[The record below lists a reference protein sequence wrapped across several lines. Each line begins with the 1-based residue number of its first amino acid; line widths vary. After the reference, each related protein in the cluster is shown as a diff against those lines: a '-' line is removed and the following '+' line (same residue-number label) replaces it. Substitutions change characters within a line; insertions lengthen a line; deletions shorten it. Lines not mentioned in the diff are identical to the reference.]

1 MDKNSMAN
9 TIFHKAG
16 TRGHANHGWL
26 DSYHSFS
33 FASYY
38 NPERMNFGALRVLND
53 DTVSGG
59 RGFGSHP
66 HDNMEIV
73 SIPLEGDLEHEDNL
87 GNVAVIRKGDVQI
100 ISAGTGVFHSE
111 KNKNTNEQVQ
121 FLQIWLFPN
130 KLNGAPRYDQ
140 VSLDVKDRH
149 NNFQQVLSPN
159 PDDAGVWVQQDAWF
173 SLGKFDAGFHTTYQ
187 IKKPGN
193 GVYAFVI
200 SGEVTIN
207 GQALSKRDGFGI
219 WNTDELDF
227 TADSAGAEV
236 LLMDVPM
243 NV

>member
-1 MDKNSMAN
+1 MAN
-9 TIFHKAG
+9 TIFHKADS
-16 TRGHANHGWL
+16 RGHANHGWL

-33 FASYY
+33 FANYY

-73 SIPLEGDLEHEDNL
+73 SIPLQGDLQHEDNL
-87 GNVAVIRKGDVQI
+87 GNVAVIRKGDVQL

-111 KNKNTNEQVQ
+111 KNKNPDEQVQ

-140 VSLDVKDRH
+140 VSLDVQDRH
-149 NNFQQVLSPN
+149 NNFRQVLSPN

-173 SLGKFDAGFHTTYQ
+173 SLGKFDAGFNTNYQ
-187 IKKPGN
+187 FKKAGN
-193 GVYAFVI
+193 GVYAFVLEG
-200 SGEVTIN
+200 SVTIN
-207 GQALSKRDGFGI
+207 GQQLNRRDGFGI
-219 WNTDELDF
+219 WDTDQLYF

-243 NV
+243 SI

>member
-1 MDKNSMAN
+1 MAN
-9 TIFHKAG
+9 TILHKSSS
-16 TRGHANHGWL
+16 RGHANHGWL
-26 DSYHSFS
+26 DSYHTFS
-33 FASYY
+33 FANYY
-38 NPERMNFGALRVLND
+38 NPDRISFGALRVLND
-53 DTVSGG
+53 DTVAGG

-87 GNVAVIRKGDVQI
+87 GNIAVIRKGDVQI

-111 KNKNTNEQVQ
+111 KNKNQNRPVQ

-130 KLNGAPRYDQ
+130 KMNGAPRYDQ

-149 NNFQQVLSPN
+149 NNFQQILSPN

-173 SLGKFDAGFHTTYQ
+173 SLGKFDEGFTTSYQ

-193 GVYAFVI
+193 GVYAFVLE
-200 SGEVTIN
+200 GDVTIN
-207 GQALSKRDGFGI
+207 GQELNRRDGFGI
-219 WNTDELDF
+219 WGTDQFNF
-227 TADSAGAEV
+227 TANSEGAEV

-243 NV
+243 NA

>member
-1 MDKNSMAN
+1 MAN
-9 TIFHKAG
+9 TILHKADS
-16 TRGHANHGWL
+16 RGHANHGWL

-33 FASYY
+33 FANYY

-73 SIPLEGDLEHEDNL
+73 SIPLQGDLQHEDNL
-87 GNVAVIRKGDVQI
+87 GNVALIRKGDVQI

-111 KNKNTNEQVQ
+111 KNKNPDEQVQ

-140 VSLDVKDRH
+140 VSLDMQDRH

-173 SLGKFDAGFHTTYQ
+173 SLGKFDAGFNTNYQ
-187 IKKPGN
+187 FKKAGN
-193 GVYAFVI
+193 GVYAFVLEG
-200 SGEVTIN
+200 SVTIN
-207 GQALSKRDGFGI
+207 DQQLNRRDGLGI
-219 WNTDELDF
+219 WDTDQLNF
-227 TADSAGAEV
+227 TANSAGAEV
-236 LLMDVPM
+236 LLMDVPISI
-243 NV
+243 

>member
-1 MDKNSMAN
+1 MAN
-9 TIFHKAG
+9 TILHTAG
-16 TRGHANHGWL
+16 SRGHANHGWL

-38 NPERMNFGALRVLND
+38 QPERMNFGALRVLND

-111 KNKNTNEQVQ
+111 INKNPNQPVQ
-121 FLQIWLFPN
+121 FLQIWLYPN

-159 PDDAGVWVQQDAWF
+159 PDDAGVWAQQDAWF
-173 SLGKFDAGFHTTYQ
+173 SLGKFDAGFTTDYQ
-187 IKKPGN
+187 LKKPGN
-193 GVYAFVI
+193 GIYAFVLQ
-200 SGEVTIN
+200 GDVTIN
-207 GQALSKRDGFGI
+207 GQALHRRDGFGI
-219 WNTDELDF
+219 WNTDELHF

>member
-1 MDKNSMAN
+1 MAN
-9 TIFHKAG
+9 TILHKAG

-111 KNKNTNEQVQ
+111 KNKNPNQQVQ

-149 NNFQQVLSPN
+149 NNFQQILSPN
-159 PDDAGVWVQQDAWF
+159 PGDAGVWVQQDAWF
-173 SLGKFDAGFHTTYQ
+173 SLGKFDEGFQTTYQ

-193 GVYAFVI
+193 GVYAFVLEGAI
-200 SGEVTIN
+200 TVN
-207 GQALSKRDGFGI
+207 GQALNRRDGFGI
-219 WNTDELDF
+219 WDVDQLDF
-227 TADSAGAEV
+227 TANSANAEV

>member
-1 MDKNSMAN
+1 MAN
-9 TIFHKAG
+9 TILHLAA

-33 FASYY
+33 FGSYY
-38 NPERMNFGALRVLND
+38 NPERMQFGALRVLND

-87 GNVAVIRKGDVQI
+87 GNIAVIRKGDVQI

-111 KNKNTNEQVQ
+111 KNKNQALPVA

-130 KLNGAPRYDQ
+130 KLNGPPRYDQ
-140 VSLDVKDRH
+140 VSLNITDRH
-149 NNFQQVLSPN
+149 NNFQQILSPN

-173 SLGKFDAGFHTTYQ
+173 SLGKFDQGFTANYQ
-187 IKKPGN
+187 LKKPGN
-193 GVYAFVI
+193 GVYAFVLE
-200 SGEVTIN
+200 GEVTIN
-207 GQALSKRDGFGI
+207 GQTLNRRDGFGI
-219 WNTDELDF
+219 RNIDQLDF
-227 TADSAGAEV
+227 TANSANAEV

-243 NV
+243 IT